1 MRPIAPMAVAG
12 IIAILFAACP
22 HKTPHSIKHED
33 WKSTVS
39 GGLLVGAS
47 VARIVANEADT
58 TDGAIGCLVG
68 ETIGT
73 TFRAAAL
80 ELSGAINHASELNI
94 CACLAMRE
102 SWESVEVSAALVD
115 QMQGALLGVS
125 MMVNPQVKTCEGR
138 AWLQSTTTALVQLVD
153 PISSAASL
161 EACLIPIPKLAPDL
175 THCGTEE

>member
-22 HKTPHSIKHED
+22 HKTPPSIKHED

-58 TDGAIGCLVG
+58 MDGAIGCLVG

-80 ELSGAINHASELNI
+80 ELSGATEPFAELDI
-94 CACLAMRE
+94 CACLGMRE
-102 SWESVEVSAALVD
+102 SWESVDVSAALVQ
-115 QMQGALLGVS
+115 QMEGALLGVS
-125 MMVNPQVKTCEGR
+125 LMIHPQVKTCEGR
-138 AWLQSTTTALVQLVD
+138 AWLQSTTTALVELVD
-153 PISSAASL
+153 PISSAVSL
-161 EACLIPIPKLAPDL
+161 ETCLIPIPKLAPDL
-175 THCGTEE
+175 SHCGTEE